1 MTEISTIVAVG
12 GFSAPET
19 TEGAV
24 LTDALGKNQA
34 PAELVERFRNAMAQS
49 SASHQE
55 ITAFPQPKALPSQ
68 PTVLPAEADILPVQT
83 QADAMAPAPV
93 LFQGMPVV
101 TPEILPL
108 ADEATQPGM
117 PPETLPQPQL
127 VANMAERN
135 VSTLAT
141 AAGTVEMTSAAMA
154 AENPEGAQKMAVQP
168 QPGAASAFAETAELG
183 KTEVFPASSYEVP
196 VAAAPVISEKSVV
209 APAVVPE
216 MPSQGVVSA
225 EPAGTTV
232 PSGVPTALPVEGEGG
247 TAMKPGVSAE
257 GGRFV
262 QAKDSVTTVVSADTK
277 VAADSEEV
285 SAGISQHVSGKET
298 AQPVLAKSA
307 KSVSTVENFKKSNDV
322 MAEEEIPD
330 ALPAAPQVVLQAT
343 PLTVTPD
350 AAGALPSV
358 DAAGAVAAA
367 ASARTQNLVEVA
379 EQVCD
384 AILVSPGLV
393 KGEGEIRLQ
402 LKADVLDGTEI
413 RIEAK
418 SSALAVSFQP
428 VTSEAQY
435 LLERHI
441 SQFEQHLAGRI
452 HNYQISVSVRR
463 SKQNERA

>member
-1 MTEISTIVAVG
+1 MTEISTIAAVG
-12 GFSAPET
+12 GFTAPET
-19 TEGAV
+19 TEDAV
-24 LTDALGKNQA
+24 LTDALGKNRA

-49 SASHQE
+49 SASQQE
-55 ITAFPQPKALPSQ
+55 TAVSFQAAA
-68 PTVLPAEADILPVQT
+68 LPAEADILPVQT

-108 ADEATQPGM
+108 ADEAAQPGM
-117 PPETLPQPQL
+117 PPETLPQPQP
-127 VANMAERN
+127 VANTAERN

-141 AAGTVEMTSAAMA
+141 AAGTVEMTGSSAI
-154 AENPEGAQKMAVQP
+154 AEIPPEGTKEKVSPLVLGESAEPPAAVF
-168 QPGAASAFAETAELG
+168 GMS
-183 KTEVFPASSYEVP
+183 
-196 VAAAPVISEKSVV
+196 
-209 APAVVPE
+209 
-216 MPSQGVVSA
+216 SQGVVSA
-225 EPAGTTV
+225 EPAGKTV
-232 PSGVPTALPVEGEGG
+232 PSGVPAALPVEGEGG
-247 TAMKPGVSAE
+247 TVMQPGVSAE
-257 GGRFV
+257 GGRSV
-262 QAKDSVTTVVSADTK
+262 QAQDSVTTVVSADTK
-277 VAADSEEV
+277 VAADSEDV
-285 SAGISQHVSGKET
+285 SAGISQHGSGKET
-298 AQPVLAKSA
+298 AQAVLAKFA
-307 KSVSTVENFKKSNDV
+307 KSVSTVGDFKKSNDV

-330 ALPAAPQVVLQAT
+330 ALPAAPQVVLPAA
-343 PLTVTPD
+343 PLMVTPD
-350 AAGALPSV
+350 ASGALPSV